1 MFTLAGKEKEKEKDK
16 RSFFERLTGTINL
29 DENDE
34 HELLEDHP
42 VSASRP
48 GGFATTQQTP
58 IVTTKP
64 SLVAPEEPE
73 EGQLAVDVYQTERE
87 IIVQAMVAGVSPDTL
102 SVTATRETLT
112 IKGRRDAPSV
122 NDHDYFY
129 RELYWGAFS
138 RTLTLPQEVE
148 TDTVEA
154 SQKHGLLTIKLAK
167 LDKTK
172 SQSVRVKLG

>member
-1 MFTLAGKEKEKEKDK
+1 MFTLTGKEKEKDK

-29 DENDE
+29 EEDDE
-34 HELLEDHP
+34 HDASDVP
-42 VSASRP
+42 PISASRP
-48 GGFATTQQTP
+48 GGFASTQPAVATKIAP
-58 IVTTKP
+58 VT
-64 SLVAPEEPE
+64 APLDPE
-73 EGQLAVDVYQTERE
+73 EGELAVDVYQTDRE

-102 SVTATRETLT
+102 SVTATRETIT
-112 IKGRRDAPSV
+112 IKGRRDAPITIA
-122 NDHDYFY
+122 DHDYFY

-138 RTLTLPQEVE
+138 RTLSLPQEVE

-172 SQSVRVKLG
+172 MQNVRVKQG